1 MKSWAQEIYEGHE
14 TATKLRRVK
23 KLAVKK
29 ETARIQKETVR
40 ILRGLA
46 SQNLKNG
53 VSPEI
58 VNTLAK
64 AAEALLAKV
73 AS

>member
-1 MKSWAQEIYEGHE
+1 MKSWAQKIYEGHE
-14 TATKLRRVK
+14 TATELRRVK
-23 KLAVKK
+23 KLAVK
-29 ETARIQKETVR
+29 KETVR

-53 VSPEI
+53 VNPEI

-64 AAEALLAKV
+64 AAEALLTKV